1 MQNCDW
7 MKASKLDPFIIA
19 QRVKMIQRKE
29 GFSENKFSE
38 WNKDTNIYLSLSL
51 ILNKDSNNF
60 VQRKWRLRSFT
71 KILTAQ
77 VYLNHYQPILTW

>member
-1 MQNCDW
+1 
-7 MKASKLDPFIIA
+7 MKASRLDPFIIA

-29 GFSENKFSE
+29 RFSENKFSE
-38 WNKDTNIYLSLSL
+38 WNKDTNIYLSLAL
-51 ILNKDSNNF
+51 ILNKNNF
-60 VQRKWRLRSFT
+60 VQRKWRLLRSFT